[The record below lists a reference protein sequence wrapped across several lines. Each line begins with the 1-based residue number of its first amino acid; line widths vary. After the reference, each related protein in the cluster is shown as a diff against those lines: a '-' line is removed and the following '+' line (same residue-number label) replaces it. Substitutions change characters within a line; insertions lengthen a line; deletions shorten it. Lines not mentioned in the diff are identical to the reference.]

1 MIEKLGSDEMFDSEE
16 THAEHRHRMM
26 GSDEGMMG
34 RMMGSDNGMMQD
46 RMGKVT
52 AEDGDTVEPLR
63 RVVQPEV

>member
-1 MIEKLGSDEMFDSEE
+1 MMDSEE

-26 GSDEGMMG
+26 GSDQGMMG
-34 RMMGSDNGMMQD
+34 RMMQDRMGSDNRMMMED

-63 RVVQPEV
+63 RVVQPQV